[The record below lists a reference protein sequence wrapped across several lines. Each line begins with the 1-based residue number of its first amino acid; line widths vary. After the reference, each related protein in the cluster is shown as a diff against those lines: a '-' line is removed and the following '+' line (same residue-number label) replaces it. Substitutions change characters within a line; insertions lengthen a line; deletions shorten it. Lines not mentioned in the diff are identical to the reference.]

1 MCFVLRVFIVAAAFS
16 FTLIFGG
23 EARADD
29 VVQIEGLSELGE
41 LRRGEERDVHLGIF
55 IRAPE
60 PRPSV
65 RREPIAVSLAIDIS
79 GSMHG
84 EKIANA
90 RLAALRFLDALR
102 EDDQIALIVFNDS
115 VSTLAPMSKLSPAR
129 REALRRAI
137 SALGPS
143 GGTNL
148 YGGLRAGI
156 DETARADAGAR
167 RVILISD
174 GQGNVGPSDVH
185 SLGRLASD
193 GNERHVQVSAI
204 GVGVDYDEAALSAIA
219 IRSAGRYTHLR
230 NPSLLASIV
239 EAELSRLNETVAT
252 EIILEIR
259 PRPGVILEPI
269 TPGIER
275 DGERLRIPIGALS
288 GGQQRELLVRARL
301 SGQANNEANDEANS
315 KRAIAEVRLEGKS
328 AGGARLN
335 QRSTIDAELKKRPSE
350 RRRPEIVA
358 LIEEHRAAEAE
369 LRAAEAL
376 SRGELEAARR
386 ALDEGAEAAR
396 SALSA
401 APSSAARS
409 RLSRKST
416 ELKSRAARVS
426 QPSARGEARAIELE
440 TRDSALESY
449 GY

>member
-1 MCFVLRVFIVAAAFS
+1 MRFVLRVFIVAAAFS

-137 SALGPS
+137 GALGPG

-230 NPSLLASIV
+230 NPSMLASIV

-288 GGQQRELLVRARL
+288 GGQQRELLVRARV
-301 SGQANNEANDEANS
+301 SGQANVEASS
-315 KRAIAEVRLEGKS
+315 KRAIAELRLEGKS

-386 ALDEGAEAAR
+386 ALDEGAEAAH

>member
-1 MCFVLRVFIVAAAFS
+1 MRFVLRVFIVAAAFS
-16 FTLIFGG
+16 LTLVFGG
-23 EARADD
+23 EARAEG

-65 RREPIAVSLAIDIS
+65 RRAPIAVSLAIDIS

-137 SALGPS
+137 GALGPG

-230 NPSLLASIV
+230 NPSMLASIV

-288 GGQQRELLVRARL
+288 GGQQRELLVRARV
-301 SGQANNEANDEANS
+301 SGQANDEANS

-335 QRSTIDAELKKRPSE
+335 QRSTIDAELKNRPSE

>member
-1 MCFVLRVFIVAAAFS
+1 MRFVLRVFIVAAAFS
-16 FTLIFGG
+16 LTLVFGG
-23 EARADD
+23 EARAEG

-65 RREPIAVSLAIDIS
+65 RRAPIAVSLAIDIS

-137 SALGPS
+137 GALGPG

-230 NPSLLASIV
+230 NPSMLASIV

-301 SGQANNEANDEANS
+301 SGQANDEANS

-335 QRSTIDAELKKRPSE
+335 QRATIDAELKKRPSE

-386 ALDEGAEAAR
+386 ALDEGAKAAR